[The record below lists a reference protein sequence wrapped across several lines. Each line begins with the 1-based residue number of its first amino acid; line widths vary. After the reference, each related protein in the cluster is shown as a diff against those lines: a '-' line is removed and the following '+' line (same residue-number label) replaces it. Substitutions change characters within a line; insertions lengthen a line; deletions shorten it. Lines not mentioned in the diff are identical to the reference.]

1 MCKYHMLGL
10 SGTVLTVV
18 QSYRGHVWL
27 IDSQRKLTPFF
38 LHAQISVKAWEGMY
52 LVTQR
57 CPHTVSLLWRLPWIW
72 AGPPSGREVVDRAL
86 LVAMLFVLRLAC
98 RSVGHTNWEASETH
112 LRRPGRGHVAPLSCI
127 R

>member
-18 QSYRGHVWL
+18 QSYRWHVWL
-27 IDSQRKLTPFF
+27 IDSQRKLAPFF

-57 CPHTVSLLWRLPWIW
+57 CPHTVCLLWRLPLDLDWPAKW
-72 AGPPSGREVVDRAL
+72 TRGSESASLSWSQCFSFCASPAVASGTQ
-86 LVAMLFVLRLAC
+86 
-98 RSVGHTNWEASETH
+98 SGKH
-112 LRRPGRGHVAPLSCI
+112 LKPI
-127 R
+127 